1 MAAESATELVEAIR
15 ACLPEDREW
24 DERGPRCWS
33 SSRRTSE
40 SVRLEGGVG
49 VYVNELSCE
58 LERVQ
63 WADHDRLARAGERVG
78 SAVDRFLAATQNAR
92 ALIGGN
98 R

>member
-1 MAAESATELVEAIR
+1 MPPR
-15 ACLPEDREW
+15 AFVARTSPERLT
-24 DERGPRCWS
+24 RLCGPRCWS